1 MVSEQRKTKERNFRF
16 CPLEKWYENPI
27 FRAIFDSCSS
37 FFARKPHGNACYA
50 GLATIYQRLSWE
62 GSLKKRLCTQLKIEP
77 ARCERSE
84 NSANASLLNLY
95 FRVVSPDST
104 KEINGYVFTGWG
116 AHAQH
121 YRCAYLTA
129 AAAIGMT
136 KADVDTFLKRLD
148 KCLSKFSAKEVTVSG
163 SIESG
168 DQDEQEPRDGNENGL
183 QKIADNEATDN
194 STVNR

>member
-1 MVSEQRKTKERNFRF
+1 MLRGLGDNLSKVELGKVV
-16 CPLEKWYENPI
+16 EK
-27 FRAIFDSCSS
+27 RV
-37 FFARKPHGNACYA
+37 
-50 GLATIYQRLSWE
+50 L
-62 GSLKKRLCTQLKIEP
+62 TQLQIEP
-77 ARCERSE
+77 ARCEHSE
-84 NSANASLLNLY
+84 NSANSSLLILY
-95 FRVVSPDST
+95 CRVVSPDST

-116 AHAQH
+116 AHTQH

-136 KADVDTFLKRLD
+136 KADVDTFLQRLD
-148 KCLSKFSAKEVTVSG
+148 KCLSKFGAKEVTVSG

-168 DQDEQEPRDGNENGL
+168 DQDEQELRDGNENGL

>member
-1 MVSEQRKTKERNFRF
+1 MLRRLGDNLSKVE
-16 CPLEKWYENPI
+16 
-27 FRAIFDSCSS
+27 
-37 FFARKPHGNACYA
+37 
-50 GLATIYQRLSWE
+50 LAKVVE
-62 GSLKKRLCTQLKIEP
+62 KRLLTQLQIEP
-77 ARCERSE
+77 ARCEHSE
-84 NSANASLLNLY
+84 NSANSSLSILHC
-95 FRVVSPDST
+95 RVVSPDST

-136 KADVDTFLKRLD
+136 KVDVDTFLKRLD

-163 SIESG
+163 SSESG
-168 DQDEQEPRDGNENGL
+168 DQDEQELTDGNENGL

>member
-1 MVSEQRKTKERNFRF
+1 MLRRRGDNLSK
-16 CPLEKWYENPI
+16 LELGKVVE
-27 FRAIFDSCSS
+27 
-37 FFARKPHGNACYA
+37 
-50 GLATIYQRLSWE
+50 
-62 GSLKKRLCTQLKIEP
+62 KRLLTQLQIEP
-77 ARCERSE
+77 ARCEHSE
-84 NSANASLLNLY
+84 NSANSSLSILHC
-95 FRVVSPDST
+95 RVVSPDST

-136 KADVDTFLKRLD
+136 KVDVDTFLKRLD

-168 DQDEQEPRDGNENGL
+168 DQDEQELTDGNENGL

>member
-1 MVSEQRKTKERNFRF
+1 MR
-16 CPLEKWYENPI
+16 
-27 FRAIFDSCSS
+27 
-37 FFARKPHGNACYA
+37 
-50 GLATIYQRLSWE
+50 RLGDTDLSKVE
-62 GSLKKRLCTQLKIEP
+62 LGKVVEKRLLTQLQIEP

-84 NSANASLLNLY
+84 NSANSSLLILY

-116 AHAQH
+116 AHAQQ

-136 KADVDTFLKRLD
+136 NADVDTFLKRLD
-148 KCLSKFSAKEVTVSG
+148 KCLSKFSAKEVTVSE
-163 SIESG
+163 SIDSG
-168 DQDEQEPRDGNENGL
+168 NQDEQELRDGNENGV
-183 QKIADNEATDN
+183 QKIADSEVTDN